1 MTAYV
6 ISDVEILEAS
16 LVEQYRSIARSTIA
30 KYGGRYIARGGRV
43 ESIEGEWA
51 PQHLVIVEF
60 PTLERAHEWYR
71 SPEYAEAL
79 SLRATALDRRLI
91 FVEGLPA
98 ARECL

>member
-6 ISDVEILEAS
+6 ISDVEILDAS
-16 LVEQYRSIARSTIA
+16 TVEQYRSLAQSTIA

-43 ESIEGEWA
+43 DSIEGGWA
-51 PQHLVIVEF
+51 PRHLVIVEF
-60 PTLERAHEWYR
+60 QTLERAHEWYR

-79 SLRATALDRRLI
+79 RLRATALDRRLI

-98 ARECL
+98 A